1 MFDPANA
8 RSRPRLTEP
17 RDADADRSPA
27 PRIAPHRSLRSCEGA
42 VAAEDV
48 PSLVEKYELDP
59 PQVTAVIAS
68 MWAKHLERGGLPSP
82 HKKRERKPNS
92 RYDQEAI
99 AYAEADEEDEEEEV
113 AEEEDEEEEVAEA
126 TEDASGH
133 DAAGRKHLD
142 DDDDEVSYDEKT
154 GISAEVR
161 VQVTCGDL
169 RGTIVLPAGY
179 KKQQEFVIYPDGRKV
194 PPSQFERDAGKGS
207 SKSWKTSVFVVMP
220 DGSEGRAFRIWMESN
235 GYFPK
240 GTPWDESVV
249 EAARAL
255 MGKRKKVA
263 APAKPVAKK
272 SKPPAVAAPKP
283 KTKTAA
289 AAAEKEKKAAE
300 KAPEK
305 SIFETQLE
313 NLLDDDGGLRLV
325 EKTPNFVWLMRN
337 ALKNVER
344 SLVVTVIHRTTDK
357 KCAEAFVKSEGIKV
371 LHEWCA
377 KAKEENK
384 SSLVLKMLK
393 TFRRLP
399 MTVEVLS
406 STGLGNFV
414 NKLRKYKPPGKED
427 DDLTNQVVQ
436 EAERV
441 KNKWVSVVRAESE
454 AAEKRQ
460 AAENAAEKAAKRP
473 NKDANDQDASKRR
486 KVVVSSGVA
495 AVATPARG
503 AEETKPPGTT
513 GTTKRDPKVEG
524 SKPPGPGPAPA
535 PAPAPV
541 PAATRVGVPKPP
553 GASKAVTGS
562 TTTIARTTTTISR
575 PTTSTMSS
583 FGGVN
588 VRGVAAY
595 RKEPTVTGLAS
606 KGSAGSSSVGSASG
620 MGPASSKPP
629 KEFFQKSTFAKKKSS
644 KLAAGKKSG
653 IGWRADEELEAVKF
667 FFKDDVVGNAG
678 GQNGVPDPAEERRRL
693 AQEKREAARKD
704 REEEEE
710 VEDEDE
716 RAAIEKARER
726 QQKEKAAEQRAANLT
741 RTRRLNEMKA
751 QCRWSRPGRIEY
763 PANWEIYPGKD
774 SEERGRLQT
783 RWEGEFEVKYRSP
796 DQIPE
801 SPREAPH
808 HAAYDAPFA
817 DPPTMIEVSTR
828 APPRKDGGQPAAAA
842 AHGGHQHGGHQQ
854 PASAQQTFYPPLPGG
869 PPPANSMGVAALGSA
884 AQNGGAGG
892 RGGFDQSALQALL
905 QSVQSGALKVPPTHA
920 AGHPHGH
927 QPPLPPPGAVPYGNG
942 VAPPPHPGGGAAGIG
957 AGMSSRSYSQG
968 GPPPGLGGPGV
979 VNHEPWRSDPTTG
992 QKGPMPGGNG
1002 LCAFFNT
1009 PKGCRWGDACRFRH
1023 ERGPAPPPGAF
1034 PNRRF

>member
-1 MFDPANA
+1 MFDPANT
-8 RSRPRLTEP
+8 RSRPRHTQP
-17 RDADADRSPA
+17 CDANADRSPA
-27 PRIAPHRSLRSCEGA
+27 PRIAPHRSLRSCEGT
-42 VAAEDV
+42 VAAADV

-99 AYAEADEEDEEEEV
+99 AYAEADEEDEEEEG
-113 AEEEDEEEEVAEA
+113 AEEEGAEEEGADGD
-126 TEDASGH
+126 DAN
-133 DAAGRKHLD
+133 AAGRKHLD
-142 DDDDEVSYDEKT
+142 DDDEEVSYDEKT

-179 KKQQEFVIYPDGRKV
+179 KKQQEFVVYPDGRKV

-240 GTPWDESVV
+240 GTAWDESVV

-255 MGKRKKVA
+255 MGRRKKVA
-263 APAKPVAKK
+263 APVKPVAKK
-272 SKPPAVAAPKP
+272 PKPPAAAAPKP
-283 KTKTAA
+283 KTAA
-289 AAAEKEKKAAE
+289 AAAEKEKKPAE

-441 KNKWVSVVRAESE
+441 KNKWVSIVRAESE
-454 AAEKRQ
+454 AAEKQQ
-460 AAENAAEKAAKRP
+460 AAAAAAASAAKRP
-473 NKDANDQDASKRR
+473 NAAARTDDKDASKRR
-486 KVVVSSGVA
+486 KVGEPVGVA
-495 AVATPARG
+495 AAARG
-503 AEETKPPGTT
+503 AEEAKPATAGMTKPSSSTSSV
-513 GTTKRDPKVEG
+513 PKVEG
-524 SKPPGPGPAPA
+524 SKPLGVTPAA
-535 PAPAPV
+535 V

-553 GASKAVTGS
+553 GSGVA
-562 TTTIARTTTTISR
+562 TTTIASKRTVTTISR
-575 PTTSTMSS
+575 PTTSTITS

-595 RKEPTVTGLAS
+595 RKEPTASLAS
-606 KGSAGSSSVGSASG
+606 KPGAAATSG
-620 MGPASSKPP
+620 AAKPAAKP

-644 KLAAGKKSG
+644 KLAKVGRGG

-667 FFKDDVVGNAG
+667 FFKDDVVGNGA
-678 GQNGVPDPAEERRRL
+678 QNSDPAEERRRA
-693 AQEKREAARKD
+693 AQEKREAARKE

-763 PANWEIYPGKD
+763 PANWEIFPGKD
-774 SEERGRLQT
+774 SEERGRLQS
-783 RWEGEFEVKYRSP
+783 RWKGEFEVKYRSP

-808 HAAYDAPFA
+808 HAAYDPPFA
-817 DPPTMIEVSTR
+817 DPPSMIEVSTR
-828 APPRKDGGQPAAAA
+828 APPRRQPDGGQPGS
-842 AHGGHQHGGHQQ
+842 AHSHQHHSQTGGG
-854 PASAQQTFYPPLPGG
+854 FIPPLPGG
-869 PPPANSMGVAALGSA
+869 PPPPNHVAALQAS
-884 AQNGGAGG
+884 QNGGLGG
-892 RGGFDQSALQALL
+892 GGFDQSALQALL
-905 QSVQSGALKVPPTHA
+905 QSVQSGALKVPATGGSQPGHA
-920 AGHPHGH
+920 AHGSH
-927 QPPLPPPGAVPYGNG
+927 QPPLPPPGAVYGNG
-942 VAPPPHPGGGAAGIG
+942 GAPPHHHPGAGIG

-968 GPPPGLGGPGV
+968 GPPPGLGGGGLAGGGV
-979 VNHEPWRSDPTTG
+979 HHEPWRPDPTTG

>member
-1 MFDPANA
+1 M
-8 RSRPRLTEP
+8 
-17 RDADADRSPA
+17 
-27 PRIAPHRSLRSCEGA
+27 
-42 VAAEDV
+42 

-82 HKKRERKPNS
+82 QKKRERKPNS

-99 AYAEADEEDEEEEV
+99 AYAEADEEDEE
-113 AEEEDEEEEVAEA
+113 DEEEEAAEEEGA
-126 TEDASGH
+126 DGGDVASGR

-179 KKQQEFVIYPDGRKV
+179 KKLQEFVIYPDGRKV

-220 DGSEGRAFRIWMESN
+220 DGSEGRAFRTWMESN

-255 MGKRKKVA
+255 MGRRKKVA

-272 SKPPAVAAPKP
+272 PKAPAAAAPKP
-283 KTKTAA
+283 KPAAA
-289 AAAEKEKKAAE
+289 AAAEKEKKPAE

-399 MTVEVLS
+399 MTVDVLS

-441 KNKWVSVVRAESE
+441 KNKWVSIVRAESE
-454 AAEKRQ
+454 AAEKKQ
-460 AAENAAEKAAKRP
+460 AAAAAASAAKRP
-473 NKDANDQDASKRR
+473 NAAARTDDKDASKRR
-486 KVVVSSGVA
+486 KVGGEPGVA
-495 AVATPARG
+495 TVAVATPARG
-503 AEETKPPGTT
+503 AEEAKPATAKPAGSAE
-513 GTTKRDPKVEG
+513 RVPKVDG
-524 SKPPGPGPAPA
+524 SKPPGPNPAA
-535 PAPAPV
+535 NAV

-553 GASKAVTGS
+553 GGAGVA
-562 TTTIARTTTTISR
+562 TTTIARTVTTISR
-575 PTTSTMSS
+575 PATTSSITS

-595 RKEPTVTGLAS
+595 RKEPTANAS
-606 KGSAGSSSVGSASG
+606 KPGAGAAAGAAK
-620 MGPASSKPP
+620 PAAKP

-644 KLAAGKKSG
+644 KLAAVARGG

-667 FFKDDVVGNAG
+667 FFKDDVVGNAA
-678 GQNGVPDPAEERRRL
+678 QNSDPAEERRRA
-693 AQEKREAARKD
+693 AQEKREAARKE

-716 RAAIEKARER
+716 RAAIAKARER

-751 QCRWSRPGRIEY
+751 QCRWSRPGRIDY

-774 SEERGRLQT
+774 SEERGRLQS
-783 RWEGEFEVKYRSP
+783 RWKGEFEVKYRSP

-808 HAAYDAPFA
+808 HAAYDPPFA
-817 DPPTMIEVSTR
+817 DPPSMIEVSTR
-828 APPRKDGGQPAAAA
+828 APPRRQPDGGQPP
-842 AHGGHQHGGHQQ
+842 HSHQQ
-854 PASAQQTFYPPLPGG
+854 SQRGGGGFYPPLPGG
-869 PPPANSMGVAALGSA
+869 PPPASA
-884 AQNGGAGG
+884 HQASQNGAGG
-892 RGGFDQSALQALL
+892 GGGFDQSALQALL
-905 QSVQSGALKVPPTHA
+905 QSVQSGALKVPPSGPPGHA
-920 AGHPHGH
+920 PGQ
-927 QPPLPPPGAVPYGNG
+927 QPPLPPPGAVYGNG
-942 VAPPPHPGGGAAGIG
+942 GAPPHNPGAGIG

-968 GPPPGLGGPGV
+968 GPPPGLGGGGPAGGV
-979 VNHEPWRSDPTTG
+979 GHEPWRPDPTTG